1 MALIDSTFTGYEW
14 YMILIYVVVVLG
26 LVGLIT
32 YLCIHFSKGK
42 IKNREEKKESE
53 AYVQKTSQVAQIFG
67 GKENIISIE
76 IRGSRVVVNV
86 KTTNGI
92 DPKKLDEEGLKGSI
106 IMGQKVMFPVGS
118 QAEDFAKDL
127 KNKIDG

>member
-1 MALIDSTFTGYEW
+1 MPLFDSTFTGYEW

-26 LVGLIT
+26 LVGFIT

-53 AYVQKTSQVAQIFG
+53 VYVQKTSQVAQIFG

-118 QAEDFAKDL
+118 QAEEFAKDL

>member
-1 MALIDSTFTGYEW
+1 MALIGSTFTGYEW

-32 YLCIHFSKGK
+32 YLFIHFSKGK

-53 AYVQKTSQVAQIFG
+53 VYVQKTSQVAQIFG

-118 QAEDFAKDL
+118 QAEEFAKDL

>member
-26 LVGLIT
+26 LVGFIT

-53 AYVQKTSQVAQIFG
+53 VYVQKTSQVAQIFG

-118 QAEDFAKDL
+118 QAEEFAKDL

>member
-32 YLCIHFSKGK
+32 YLYIHFSKGK

-53 AYVQKTSQVAQIFG
+53 VYVQKTSQVAQIFG

-118 QAEDFAKDL
+118 QAEEFAKDL

>member
-14 YMILIYVVVVLG
+14 YMILIYVVIVLG

-32 YLCIHFSKGK
+32 YLCIPFSKGK

-53 AYVQKTSQVAQIFG
+53 VYVQKTSQVAQIFG

-118 QAEDFAKDL
+118 QAEEFAKDL

>member
-1 MALIDSTFTGYEW
+1 MALIDSTFTCYEW

-53 AYVQKTSQVAQIFG
+53 VYVQKTSQVAQIFG

-118 QAEDFAKDL
+118 QAEEFAKDL

>member
-53 AYVQKTSQVAQIFG
+53 VYVQKTSQVAQIFG

-106 IMGQKVMFPVGS
+106 IMGQKVMFAVGS
-118 QAEDFAKDL
+118 QAEEFAKDL

>member
-1 MALIDSTFTGYEW
+1 MPLFDSTFTGYEW

-26 LVGLIT
+26 LVDLIT

-53 AYVQKTSQVAQIFG
+53 VYVQKTSQVAQIFG

-118 QAEDFAKDL
+118 QAEEFAKDL

>member
-1 MALIDSTFTGYEW
+1 MPLFDSTFTGYEW

-53 AYVQKTSQVAQIFG
+53 VYVQKTSQVAQIFG

-92 DPKKLDEEGLKGSI
+92 DSKKLDEEGLKGSI

-118 QAEDFAKDL
+118 QAEEFAKDL

>member
-32 YLCIHFSKGK
+32 YLCIHFSKEK

-53 AYVQKTSQVAQIFG
+53 VYVQKTSQVAQIFG

-92 DPKKLDEEGLKGSI
+92 NPKKLDEEGLKGSI

-118 QAEDFAKDL
+118 QAEEFAKDL

>member
-26 LVGLIT
+26 LVGLII

-53 AYVQKTSQVAQIFG
+53 VYVQKTSQVAQIFG

-118 QAEDFAKDL
+118 QAEEFAKDL

>member
-1 MALIDSTFTGYEW
+1 MPLFDSTFTGYEW

-26 LVGLIT
+26 LIGPIT

-53 AYVQKTSQVAQIFG
+53 VYVQKTSQVAQIFG

-118 QAEDFAKDL
+118 QAEEFAKDL

>member
-53 AYVQKTSQVAQIFG
+53 VYVQKTSQVAQIFG

-92 DPKKLDEEGLKGSI
+92 DPKKLDQEGLKGSI

-118 QAEDFAKDL
+118 QAEEFAKDL
-127 KNKIDG
+127 KNKIDE

>member
-14 YMILIYVVVVLG
+14 NMILIYVVVVLG

-53 AYVQKTSQVAQIFG
+53 VYVQKTSQVAQIFG

-118 QAEDFAKDL
+118 QAEEFAKDL

>member
-53 AYVQKTSQVAQIFG
+53 VYVQKTNQVAQIFG

-92 DPKKLDEEGLKGSI
+92 NPKKLDEEGLKGSI

-118 QAEDFAKDL
+118 QAEEFAKDL

>member
-1 MALIDSTFTGYEW
+1 MPLFDSTFTGYEW

-26 LVGLIT
+26 LIGLIT

-53 AYVQKTSQVAQIFG
+53 VYVQKTSQVAQIFG

-92 DPKKLDEEGLKGSI
+92 DSKKLDEEGLKGSI

-118 QAEDFAKDL
+118 QAEEFAKDL

>member
-32 YLCIHFSKGK
+32 YLCIHFSKRK
-42 IKNREEKKESE
+42 IENREEKKESE
-53 AYVQKTSQVAQIFG
+53 VYVQKTSQVAQIFG

-118 QAEDFAKDL
+118 QAEEFAKDL

>member
-26 LVGLIT
+26 LVGFIT

-53 AYVQKTSQVAQIFG
+53 VYVQKTSQVAQIFG

-92 DPKKLDEEGLKGSI
+92 DPNKLDEEGLKGSI

-118 QAEDFAKDL
+118 QAEEFAKDL

>member
-1 MALIDSTFTGYEW
+1 MSIRNIVNTIERKVIAAKSHS
-14 YMILIYVVVVLG
+14 V
-26 LVGLIT
+26 
-32 YLCIHFSKGK
+32 
-42 IKNREEKKESE
+42 
-53 AYVQKTSQVAQIFG
+53 

-92 DPKKLDEEGLKGSI
+92 DSKKLDEEGLKGSI

-118 QAEDFAKDL
+118 QAEEFAKDL

>member
-1 MALIDSTFTGYEW
+1 
-14 YMILIYVVVVLG
+14 MILIYVVVVLG

-32 YLCIHFSKGK
+32 YLCIHFSKRK

-53 AYVQKTSQVAQIFG
+53 VYVQKTSQVAQIFG

-118 QAEDFAKDL
+118 QAEEFAKDL

>member
-1 MALIDSTFTGYEW
+1 MPLFNSTFTGYEW

-42 IKNREEKKESE
+42 IKSE
-53 AYVQKTSQVAQIFG
+53 VYVQKTSQVAQIFG

-118 QAEDFAKDL
+118 QAEEFAKDL

>member
-1 MALIDSTFTGYEW
+1 MALIGSTFTGYEW

-32 YLCIHFSKGK
+32 YLCIHFSKEK
-42 IKNREEKKESE
+42 IENREEKKESE
-53 AYVQKTSQVAQIFG
+53 VYVQKTSQVAQIFG

-118 QAEDFAKDL
+118 QAEEFAKDL

>member
-1 MALIDSTFTGYEW
+1 MPLFDSTFTGYEW

-32 YLCIHFSKGK
+32 YLCIHSSKGK

-53 AYVQKTSQVAQIFG
+53 VYVQKTSQVAQIFG

-76 IRGSRVVVNV
+76 IEV
-86 KTTNGI
+86 
-92 DPKKLDEEGLKGSI
+92 LEL
-106 IMGQKVMFPVGS
+106 
-118 QAEDFAKDL
+118 
-127 KNKIDG
+127 

>member
-53 AYVQKTSQVAQIFG
+53 VYVQKTSQVAQIFG

-86 KTTNGI
+86 KTTNRI

-118 QAEDFAKDL
+118 QAEEFAKDL

>member
-53 AYVQKTSQVAQIFG
+53 VYVQKTSQVAQIFG

-118 QAEDFAKDL
+118 QAEEFAKAL

>member
-1 MALIDSTFTGYEW
+1 MVHDFDLCSRSTRTCRSHNLSLYSF
-14 YMILIYVVVVLG
+14 
-26 LVGLIT
+26 
-32 YLCIHFSKGK
+32 FKRK
-42 IKNREEKKESE
+42 NKNREEKKESE
-53 AYVQKTSQVAQIFG
+53 VYVQKTSQVAQIFG

-118 QAEDFAKDL
+118 QAEEFAKDL
-127 KNKIDG
+127 KNKIDE

>member
-14 YMILIYVVVVLG
+14 YMILIYVIVVLG

-53 AYVQKTSQVAQIFG
+53 VYVQKTSQVAQIFG

-86 KTTNGI
+86 KTTSGI

-118 QAEDFAKDL
+118 QAEEFAKDL

>member
-1 MALIDSTFTGYEW
+1 MALIGSTFTGYEW
-14 YMILIYVVVVLG
+14 YMILIYAVVVLG

-53 AYVQKTSQVAQIFG
+53 VYVQKTSQVAQIFG

-118 QAEDFAKDL
+118 QAEEFAKDL

>member
-53 AYVQKTSQVAQIFG
+53 VYVQKTSQVAQIFG

-86 KTTNGI
+86 KTTKGI

-118 QAEDFAKDL
+118 QAEEFAKDL

>member
-32 YLCIHFSKGK
+32 YLCIHFSKRK
-42 IKNREEKKESE
+42 IENREEKKESE
-53 AYVQKTSQVAQIFG
+53 VYVQKTSQVAQIFG

-118 QAEDFAKDL
+118 QAEEFAKDL
-127 KNKIDG
+127 KNKIDE

>member
-1 MALIDSTFTGYEW
+1 MALIDSTFTGYAW

-53 AYVQKTSQVAQIFG
+53 VYVQKTSQVAQIFG

-118 QAEDFAKDL
+118 QAEEFAKDL

>member
-1 MALIDSTFTGYEW
+1 MALIGSTFTGYEW

-53 AYVQKTSQVAQIFG
+53 VYVQKTSQVAQIFG

-118 QAEDFAKDL
+118 QAEEFAKDL

>member
-53 AYVQKTSQVAQIFG
+53 VYVQKTSQVAQIFG

-92 DPKKLDEEGLKGSI
+92 DPKKLDAEGLKGSI

-118 QAEDFAKDL
+118 QAEEFAKDL
-127 KNKIDG
+127 KNKIDE

>member
-53 AYVQKTSQVAQIFG
+53 VYVQKTSQVAQIFG

-92 DPKKLDEEGLKGSI
+92 NPKKLDEEGLKGSI

-118 QAEDFAKDL
+118 QAEEFAKDL
-127 KNKIDG
+127 KNKIDE

>member
-26 LVGLIT
+26 LVSLIT

-53 AYVQKTSQVAQIFG
+53 VYVQKTSQVAQIFG

-118 QAEDFAKDL
+118 QAEEFAKDL

>member
-1 MALIDSTFTGYEW
+1 MALFDSTFTGYEW

-42 IKNREEKKESE
+42 IENREEKKESE
-53 AYVQKTSQVAQIFG
+53 VYVQKTSQVAQIFG

-118 QAEDFAKDL
+118 QAEEFAKDL

>member
-32 YLCIHFSKGK
+32 YLCIHFSKEK
-42 IKNREEKKESE
+42 IENREEKKESE
-53 AYVQKTSQVAQIFG
+53 VYVQKTSQVAQIFG

-118 QAEDFAKDL
+118 QAEEFAKDL

>member
-1 MALIDSTFTGYEW
+1 MPLFDSTFTGYEW

-53 AYVQKTSQVAQIFG
+53 VYVQKTSQVAQIFG

-86 KTTNGI
+86 KTTNEI

-118 QAEDFAKDL
+118 QAEEFAKDL